1 MFKQLIDIIS
11 ESKLKDIE
19 IIKNCFKIEGK
30 DKHDEILCQILK
42 KYLVKHL
49 QEVILDYKT
58 NNVKDLNQWL
68 YIQTQLKSLDI
79 PVIFEVLEIQEKI
92 QFVNDNIATAF
103 QIQLKN
109 ESDFFNTHVNQQ
121 FDEYNKSIEDMLIIE
136 YEDIEDIAT
145 QEKVFDN
152 IRSQVDLKTSKLQ
165 ENINSNKNL
174 LASSSINKFV
184 SPIKQI
190 NQKQESNNRYPEI
203 QTSDQSKYKQSPLQA
218 SFNNNLLQFSQN
230 QKLNENYHNL
240 QNQESS
246 SNVNFE
252 KQQSY
257 KKNKVLPVAPS
268 TMQNS
273 LTNYTNFQSQAF
285 QKGLSSNLNQQS
297 LSIGGNLIAQEKPKG
312 IMKPELRQE
321 GNNKQV
327 TKLISQNKPLTLTFD
342 QLFPLLKGQYFPKS
356 SEFTLSKKFFD
367 FFKLILNKYFKDV
380 ILQQLP
386 QNFQLAQIFMNQLK
400 SMVQN
405 YANKAADLIQNTF
418 SLNQFLQSQ
427 QFNLLLSKLMY
438 FRLKATDYM
447 KQIKMKLSSQT
458 QIQNSKTQ
466 LLFAL
471 EKIETEI
478 HLKLISTLNQILE
491 TYSLLTLESFELNIL
506 SSFMTQK
513 WNSHRENTT
522 SMSWLYQNP
531 KKITDEQGNIKIQ
544 KSVILLPSPGI
555 FGLIRQFYQMLRP
568 FYQKTNQAV
577 ALEVLKQNL
586 QFSVIENI
594 QNAIMKY
601 ICIEP
606 SRDQSQISDYL
617 DDLSSHPFPSQNDD
631 QGVISENIMKIITFN
646 QTSTHPSQ
654 DQPIVQSKE
663 LDFQCL
669 NLITQ
674 NIETTMKA
682 LYKFIKQSLQ
692 EGQIAQIDLVS
703 VFLKSDNINSQNQIQ
718 SQPRQGRQG
727 KQSSSKVRKEEDGIE
742 EIMMGEQTSRESF
755 QLQEFLQITR
765 QKDINESLKLFDSN
779 KSLCNQLIESI
790 DKNEREFID
799 YLQQNSS
806 FAKQVREFV
815 QDLKGEQNNVIKQ
828 IGQEKKSSY
837 KIFPVLVSEEGFGP
851 ETLLQN
857 EKLQN
862 FMVENILNP
871 KQKHKRTEILY
882 PQSKIAV
889 ILRRFDL
896 CNCPENFPV
905 LNDIQTKY
913 RDQILDKVKQFKQ
926 EQ

>member
-1 MFKQLIDIIS
+1 MFQQLIDIIQ
-11 ESKLKDIE
+11 ESKLKDLE

-30 DKHDEILCQILK
+30 GKHDKILCQVYK

-49 QEVILDYKT
+49 QELILDYKSH
-58 NNVKDLNQWL
+58 NVKDLNQWL
-68 YIQTQLKSLDI
+68 FIQTQLKSLDI
-79 PVIFEVLEIQEKI
+79 PEIFEVQEIQENI
-92 QFVNDNIATAF
+92 QLVDDKIATAF
-103 QIQLKN
+103 QLQLKN
-109 ESDFFNTHVNQQ
+109 ESDFLYTHVNQQ
-121 FDEYNKSIEDMLIIE
+121 FDEYKKSIEDMLIIE
-136 YEDIEDIAT
+136 FEDIEDIAT

-152 IRSQVDLKTSKLQ
+152 IRSQVDLQASKLQ
-165 ENINSNKNL
+165 ENINSNKDL
-174 LASSSINKFV
+174 LASSSINEFV
-184 SPIKQI
+184 SPVKQI
-190 NQKQESNNRYPEI
+190 NQKQESNNRYSES
-203 QTSDQSKYKQSPLQA
+203 QTSDQSKYKQSPLKT
-218 SFNNNLLQFSQN
+218 SFNNNLLQFAQN

-246 SNVNFE
+246 SNVNLE

-257 KKNKVLPVAPS
+257 KKNKVLPIAPS

-297 LSIGGNLIAQEKPKG
+297 LSIGGNLIVRQSFNQSTKRDNKSSSKKHSKSLTRGKDVDNKQISFGTATSFKRDEDVRRFHLRMSSQGRQSLQANQRNDQKIDQAQEKPKG
-312 IMKPELRQE
+312 IMKPEL
-321 GNNKQV
+321 
-327 TKLISQNKPLTLTFD
+327 
-342 QLFPLLKGQYFPKS
+342 
-356 SEFTLSKKFFD
+356 
-367 FFKLILNKYFKDV
+367 
-380 ILQQLP
+380 
-386 QNFQLAQIFMNQLK
+386 
-400 SMVQN
+400 
-405 YANKAADLIQNTF
+405 
-418 SLNQFLQSQ
+418 
-427 QFNLLLSKLMY
+427 
-438 FRLKATDYM
+438 RLKATDYM